1 VASAGRVG
9 FTLVA
14 PSDTGITFTNL
25 VPEQR
30 HLTNQILLNGSGVAA
45 GDIDGDG
52 RCDLFFCRLGGP
64 SSLYRNLGN
73 WKFEDVTQSA
83 GVSFPNLDATGA
95 VLVDIDGDGDLD
107 LIVNSVG
114 GGTRLLLNDGTGHF
128 SESPVRL
135 NPGRGGMSLAL
146 ADVDGD
152 GYLDLY
158 VANYRTSALMD
169 IPNAHVT
176 FKRVNG
182 NVTIDRLDGRP
193 TTEPDLRNRFEVSAQ
208 RGIEELGEPDV
219 LFRNEG
225 GTRLVPVSFTGGAFL
240 DEDGRPLREPPYD
253 WGLSVMFRDI
263 NGDGLPDIYV
273 CNDFQSPDRIW
284 LNQGGGRFRALP
296 RLALRRTSRSSMGID
311 FADINRDGFDDF
323 LVVDMLARDHL
334 QRMSQVV
341 DAPAVTPAIGD
352 LDTRPQYGLNT
363 LFLNRGDGTY
373 AEVAQFSGLD
383 ATDWSWTPVFLDV
396 DLDGWED
403 VLVSNG
409 QERAARDGDVIE
421 QLKAMRAA
429 RKMSDAE
436 IFQARR
442 RFPRLATPNL
452 AFRNERGLNFRE
464 VGREWGFDL
473 PGVSQGMCLADLDGD
488 GDLDVVVN
496 NFNGPAAIF
505 RNEGAAPRVA
515 VRLQGLA
522 PNTRGIGAKIR
533 LYGGAVPMQSQEMI
547 CGGRYLSSDDPMRVF
562 AAGSLT
568 NMMRIEVQW
577 RGGKRS
583 VVNVV
588 KANRVYEVEESGA
601 QESSKPK
608 DQGSTETRASNNQR
622 PTTQNPQPT
631 TNIQSPAT
639 IGPQSST
646 FNSPP
651 MFEDASGL
659 IAHRHHEEPFDDF
672 ERQPLLP
679 RRLSQLGP
687 GVGWHDVDGDGWE
700 DLIVG
705 SGRGGRLAV
714 YRNNGKGGFA
724 LWNGP
729 PFDGPVTRDQTG
741 VAAAGS
747 GLLVGSANYEDGLT
761 NGACVWSY
769 ARSGTIAGIVSGHE
783 FSVGPLAL
791 ADVDGDGDL
800 DLFVGGRVIGGG
812 YPTPPDS
819 LLMKKNGDGWM
830 AGQRFEKAGLV
841 SGAVFSD
848 LDGDGR
854 PELIL
859 ACEWGPV
866 RVFKNEAGKL
876 IPWDAP
882 VTLHSEPET
891 RNPVTTLS
899 RLTGWWNGVT
909 TGDLD
914 GDGRMDIIASNW
926 GLNSGYRASRDE
938 PRRLYYGD
946 PNGDGTTAVIEA
958 FHDPVMKV
966 EVPERG
972 LGAVAAVLPFLK
984 EKFAS
989 RAAYGKGSIQDIYGE
1004 RIQRMRVAEAT
1015 TLESMVFLNRG
1026 DHFEARAL
1034 PSEAQWA
1041 PAFAV
1046 CVGDYD
1052 GDGREDVFLSQNFFP
1067 VNPERPRCDA
1077 GRGLWLRGDGHGYLT
1092 AVPGQESGV
1101 LAYGDQRGAALC
1113 DYDADG
1119 RVDLV
1124 LAQNGAETRLYHNV
1138 GGRRGLR
1145 VRLQGPPGNPQAVG
1159 ARLRLWFGE
1168 RPGPAREI
1176 HAGSGYWSLDG
1187 AVAVLG
1193 APEAP
1198 TQLEVRWPGGRTT
1211 KAAVP
1216 AGAREIEVDAGGGI
1230 ATLH

>member
-1 VASAGRVG
+1 V
-9 FTLVA
+9 
-14 PSDTGITFTNL
+14 
-25 VPEQR
+25 
-30 HLTNQILLNGSGVAA
+30 
-45 GDIDGDG
+45 
-52 RCDLFFCRLGGP
+52 
-64 SSLYRNLGN
+64 
-73 WKFEDVTQSA
+73 
-83 GVSFPNLDATGA
+83 
-95 VLVDIDGDGDLD
+95 
-107 LIVNSVG
+107 
-114 GGTRLLLNDGTGHF
+114 
-128 SESPVRL
+128 
-135 NPGRGGMSLAL
+135 
-146 ADVDGD
+146 
-152 GYLDLY
+152 
-158 VANYRTSALMD
+158 
-169 IPNAHVT
+169 
-176 FKRVNG
+176 
-182 NVTIDRLDGRP
+182 
-193 TTEPDLRNRFEVSAQ
+193 
-208 RGIEELGEPDV
+208 
-219 LFRNEG
+219 
-225 GTRLVPVSFTGGAFL
+225 
-240 DEDGRPLREPPYD
+240 
-253 WGLSVMFRDI
+253 
-263 NGDGLPDIYV
+263 
-273 CNDFQSPDRIW
+273 
-284 LNQGGGRFRALP
+284 
-296 RLALRRTSRSSMGID
+296 
-311 FADINRDGFDDF
+311 
-323 LVVDMLARDHL
+323 
-334 QRMSQVV
+334 
-341 DAPAVTPAIGD
+341 
-352 LDTRPQYGLNT
+352 
-363 LFLNRGDGTY
+363 
-373 AEVAQFSGLD
+373 
-383 ATDWSWTPVFLDV
+383 
-396 DLDGWED
+396 
-403 VLVSNG
+403 
-409 QERAARDGDVIE
+409 
-421 QLKAMRAA
+421 
-429 RKMSDAE
+429 
-436 IFQARR
+436 
-442 RFPRLATPNL
+442 
-452 AFRNERGLNFRE
+452 
-464 VGREWGFDL
+464 
-473 PGVSQGMCLADLDGD
+473 
-488 GDLDVVVN
+488 
-496 NFNGPAAIF
+496 
-505 RNEGAAPRVA
+505 
-515 VRLQGLA
+515 
-522 PNTRGIGAKIR
+522 
-533 LYGGAVPMQSQEMI
+533 
-547 CGGRYLSSDDPMRVF
+547 
-562 AAGSLT
+562 
-568 NMMRIEVQW
+568 
-577 RGGKRS
+577 
-583 VVNVV
+583 
-588 KANRVYEVEESGA
+588 
-601 QESSKPK
+601 
-608 DQGSTETRASNNQR
+608 
-622 PTTQNPQPT
+622 
-631 TNIQSPAT
+631 
-639 IGPQSST
+639 
-646 FNSPP
+646 
-651 MFEDASGL
+651 
-659 IAHRHHEEPFDDF
+659 
-672 ERQPLLP
+672 
-679 RRLSQLGP
+679 
-687 GVGWHDVDGDGWE
+687 
-700 DLIVG
+700 
-705 SGRGGRLAV
+705 
-714 YRNNGKGGFA
+714 
-724 LWNGP
+724 
-729 PFDGPVTRDQTG
+729 
-741 VAAAGS
+741 
-747 GLLVGSANYEDGLT
+747 
-761 NGACVWSY
+761 
-769 ARSGTIAGIVSGHE
+769 
-783 FSVGPLAL
+783 
-791 ADVDGDGDL
+791 
-800 DLFVGGRVIGGG
+800 
-812 YPTPPDS
+812 
-819 LLMKKNGDGWM
+819 

-1077 GRGLWLRGDGHGYLT
+1077 GRGLWLRGDGHGNLT